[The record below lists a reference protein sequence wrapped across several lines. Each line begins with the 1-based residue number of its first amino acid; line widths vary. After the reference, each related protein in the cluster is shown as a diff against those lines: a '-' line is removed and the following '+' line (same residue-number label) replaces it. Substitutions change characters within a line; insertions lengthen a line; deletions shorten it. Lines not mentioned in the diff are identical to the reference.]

1 MRPTFRIFTEYRL
14 RLGNAQ
20 TSLALHST
28 FTIFAPV
35 DILDND
41 IKFVAGVGEARAKL
55 LERELGIRTLGDML
69 SHYPFRYIDR
79 TRVYR
84 ISEITDAAGLSY
96 VQFRARITGVAYAG
110 TGRKR
115 RFTAFAQDPTGQAE
129 LVWFQGVKWIEK
141 RIEVGREYLVFGR
154 PSFYRGELSVAHPE
168 LETMEQALSRK
179 AESGMQGIYPS
190 TEKLGN
196 VLGAKGMYQIIC
208 NAWTLVKDRIA
219 DPLPEAVRTR
229 YGLIGLRDAIY
240 NIHFPQSQEALRQAQ
255 YRLKFDELL
264 GVQLNI
270 QQRRTERL
278 AKSNG
283 FLFTRVGGVFNT
295 FYTEKLPFPL
305 TGAQKRVIREIRRD
319 TVTGFQMNRLLQ
331 GDVGS
336 GKTLVAL
343 MSMLLAVD
351 NGFQACMMAPT
362 EILARQHYATVCKM
376 LDGMDVKVAVLTG
389 ASKARERR
397 ASLEGIASGE
407 VDILIG
413 THALIED
420 RVQFS
425 NLGFVV
431 IDEQHRFGVE
441 QRARLWTKNLQPPHI
456 LVMTATPI
464 PRTLAMTAYADLDT
478 SVIDELPPGRTPVTT
493 VAIPDTRRTDIIDRV
508 RHACMTEGRQ
518 AYWVCTLIEE
528 SELLEAQAAEATWE
542 ELKLALPELNVG
554 LVHGRMKPAEKQA
567 VMASFKQGELHLLVA
582 TTVIEVGVDV
592 PNASLMIIENPERL
606 GLAQLHQLR
615 GRVGRG
621 AVASHCVLLYKTP
634 LSKTAQIRLQVLR
647 DSNDG
652 FVIAQKD
659 LEIRG
664 PGELLGTRQTG
675 NAEFKVADLLRDQAM
690 IPEVQRLARHI
701 HERYPQQAKALIERW
716 MPETERYSNA

>member
-1 MRPTFRIFTEYRL
+1 MPEQGANAASRPSR
-14 RLGNAQ
+14 
-20 TSLALHST
+20 
-28 FTIFAPV
+28 
-35 DILDND
+35 
-41 IKFVAGVGEARAKL
+41 
-55 LERELGIRTLGDML
+55 RT
-69 SHYPFRYIDR
+69 PRDR
-79 TRVYR
+79 P
-84 ISEITDAAGLSY
+84 SWCG
-96 VQFRARITGVAYAG
+96 F
-110 TGRKR
+110 
-115 RFTAFAQDPTGQAE
+115 
-129 LVWFQGVKWIEK
+129 KWIEK

-464 PRTLAMTAYADLDT
+464 PRTLAMTLYGDLDV
-478 SVIDELPPGRTPVTT
+478 SVIDELPPGRRPIKTFHY
-493 VAIPDTRRTDIIDRV
+493 TDAARLKLFGFMRQEI
-508 RHACMTEGRQ
+508 AKGRQ
-518 AYWVCTLIEE
+518 VYVVYPLIKE
-528 SELLEAQAAEATWE
+528 SEAMDYKDLTDGYEAISRDFP
-542 ELKLALPELNVG
+542 LPQYVTAIC
-554 LVHGRMKPAEKQA
+554 HGKMKPADKEESMRQ
-567 VMASFKQGELHLLVA
+567 FKQGEAHILVA
-582 TTVIEVGVDV
+582 TSVIEVGVDV
-592 PNASLMIIENPERL
+592 PNATVMVIESAERF
-606 GLAQLHQLR
+606 GLSQLHQLR

-621 AVASHCVLLYKTP
+621 GEQSYCILMSGEK
-634 LSKTAQIRLQVLR
+634 LSRESRARLEAMCET
-647 DSNDG
+647 NDG
-652 FVIAQKD
+652 F
-659 LEIRG
+659 
-664 PGELLGTRQTG
+664 
-675 NAEFKVADLLRDQAM
+675 
-690 IPEVQRLARHI
+690 RLAELDLKLRGAGDINGTLQSGMAFDLKIASPTADVQILTVSREAAAEILAADPALAH
-701 HERYPQQAKALIERW
+701 PQNRGLEALRR
-716 MPETERYSNA
+716 RYSGREEIDFSRIS

>member
-1 MRPTFRIFTEYRL
+1 M
-14 RLGNAQ
+14 GNWY
-20 TSLALHST
+20 TDDVKY
-28 FTIFAPV
+28 I
-35 DILDND
+35 
-41 IKFVAGVGEARAKL
+41 AGVGEARAKL
-55 LERELGIRTLGDML
+55 LDKELGIATVGDL
-69 SHYPFRYIDR
+69 LYHFPFRYIDR
-79 TRVYR
+79 TKIYR
-84 ISEITDAAGLSY
+84 IAEIGASGQTL
-96 VQFRARITGVAYAG
+96 VQFRGRVTGVAYAG
-110 TGRKR
+110 AGRKR
-115 RFTAFAQDPTGQAE
+115 RFTAYVADATGQAE
-129 LVWFQGVKWIEK
+129 LVWFQGIKWIEK

-464 PRTLAMTAYADLDT
+464 PRTLAMTLYGDLDV
-478 SVIDELPPGRTPVTT
+478 SVIDELPPGRRPIKTFHY
-493 VAIPDTRRTDIIDRV
+493 TDAARLKLFGFMRQEI
-508 RHACMTEGRQ
+508 AKGRQ
-518 AYWVCTLIEE
+518 VYVVYPLIKE
-528 SELLEAQAAEATWE
+528 SEAMDYKDLTDGYEAISRDFP
-542 ELKLALPELNVG
+542 LPQYVTAIC
-554 LVHGRMKPAEKQA
+554 HGKMKPADKEESMRQ
-567 VMASFKQGELHLLVA
+567 FKSGEADIMVA
-582 TTVIEVGVDV
+582 TSVIEVGVDV
-592 PNASLMIIENPERL
+592 PNATVMVIESAERF
-606 GLAQLHQLR
+606 GLSQLHQLR

-621 AVASHCVLLYKTP
+621 GEQSYCILMSGEK
-634 LSKTAQIRLQVLR
+634 LSKESRARLQAMCET
-647 DSNDG
+647 NDG
-652 FVIAQKD
+652 F
-659 LEIRG
+659 
-664 PGELLGTRQTG
+664 
-675 NAEFKVADLLRDQAM
+675 
-690 IPEVQRLARHI
+690 RLAELDLKLRGAGDI
-701 HERYPQQAKALIERW
+701 NGTLQSGMAFDLKIANPTLDVQILTVSREAAAAILTADRDLSL
-716 MPETERYSNA
+716 PEHRGLRELRRKYSGQEEIDFSMIS

>member
-1 MRPTFRIFTEYRL
+1 MANY
-14 RLGNAQ
+14 
-20 TSLALHST
+20 
-28 FTIFAPV
+28 
-35 DILDND
+35 LDND
-41 IKFVAGVGEARAKL
+41 IKFVAGVGEARARL
-55 LERELGIRTLGDML
+55 LEKELGIRTLGDML
-69 SHYPFRYIDR
+69 GHYPFRYIDR
-79 TRVYR
+79 TRIYR
-84 ISEITDAAGLSY
+84 IDQIAEGDSALI
-96 VQFRARITGVAYAG
+96 QFRGRITGVSYAG
-110 TGRKR
+110 AGRKR
-115 RFTAFAQDPTGQAE
+115 RFTAVVNDGSGVAE
-129 LVWFQGVKWIEK
+129 LVWFQGIKWIEK
-141 RIEVGREYLVFGR
+141 RIEVGREYLIFGR
-154 PSFYRGELSVAHPE
+154 PSFYRGELSMAHPE

-464 PRTLAMTAYADLDT
+464 PRTLAMTLYGDLDV
-478 SVIDELPPGRTPVTT
+478 SVIDELPPGRRPIKTFHY
-493 VAIPDTRRTDIIDRV
+493 TDAARLKLFGFMRQEI
-508 RHACMTEGRQ
+508 AKGRQ
-518 AYWVCTLIEE
+518 VYVVYPLIKE
-528 SELLEAQAAEATWE
+528 SEAMDYKDLTDGYEAISRDFP
-542 ELKLALPELNVG
+542 LPQYVTAIC
-554 LVHGRMKPAEKQA
+554 HGKMKPADKEESMRQ
-567 VMASFKQGELHLLVA
+567 FKSGEADIMVA
-582 TTVIEVGVDV
+582 TSVIEVGVDV
-592 PNASLMIIENPERL
+592 PNATVMVIESAERF
-606 GLAQLHQLR
+606 GLSQLHQLR

-621 AVASHCVLLYKTP
+621 GEQSYCILMSGEK
-634 LSKTAQIRLQVLR
+634 LSKESRARL
-647 DSNDG
+647 DAMCETNDG
-652 FVIAQKD
+652 F
-659 LEIRG
+659 
-664 PGELLGTRQTG
+664 
-675 NAEFKVADLLRDQAM
+675 
-690 IPEVQRLARHI
+690 RLAELDLKLRGAGDVNGTLQSGMAFDLKI
-701 HERYPQQAKALIERW
+701 ANPTLDSQILTVTREAAAEVLTADPTLTQNGHEGLRELRK
-716 MPETERYSNA
+716 RYSGREEIDFSQIS

>member
-1 MRPTFRIFTEYRL
+1 M
-14 RLGNAQ
+14 GNWY
-20 TSLALHST
+20 TDDVKY
-28 FTIFAPV
+28 I
-35 DILDND
+35 
-41 IKFVAGVGEARAKL
+41 AGVGEARAKL
-55 LERELGIRTLGDML
+55 LDKELGIATVGDL
-69 SHYPFRYIDR
+69 LYHFPFRYIDR
-79 TRVYR
+79 TKIYR
-84 ISEITDAAGLSY
+84 IAEIGASGQTL
-96 VQFRARITGVAYAG
+96 VQFRGRVTGVAYAG
-110 TGRKR
+110 AGRKR
-115 RFTAFAQDPTGQAE
+115 RFTAYVADATGQAE
-129 LVWFQGVKWIEK
+129 LVWFQGIKWIEK

-441 QRARLWTKNLQPPHI
+441 QRARLWTKNLQPPNI

-464 PRTLAMTAYADLDT
+464 PRTLAMTLYGDLDV
-478 SVIDELPPGRTPVTT
+478 SVIDELPPGRRPIKTFHY
-493 VAIPDTRRTDIIDRV
+493 TDAARLKLFGFMRQEI
-508 RHACMTEGRQ
+508 AKGRQ
-518 AYWVCTLIEE
+518 VYVVYPLIKE
-528 SELLEAQAAEATWE
+528 SEAMDYKDLTDGYEAISRDFP
-542 ELKLALPELNVG
+542 LPQYVTAIC
-554 LVHGRMKPAEKQA
+554 HGKMKPADKEESMRQ
-567 VMASFKQGELHLLVA
+567 FKQGEAHILVA
-582 TTVIEVGVDV
+582 TSVIEVGVDV
-592 PNASLMIIENPERL
+592 PNATVMVIESAERF
-606 GLAQLHQLR
+606 GLSQLHQLR

-621 AVASHCVLLYKTP
+621 GEQSYCILMSGEK
-634 LSKTAQIRLQVLR
+634 LSRESRARLEAMCET
-647 DSNDG
+647 NDG
-652 FVIAQKD
+652 F
-659 LEIRG
+659 
-664 PGELLGTRQTG
+664 
-675 NAEFKVADLLRDQAM
+675 
-690 IPEVQRLARHI
+690 RLAELDLKLRGAGDINGTLQSGMAFDLKIASPTADVQILTVSREAAAEILAADPALAH
-701 HERYPQQAKALIERW
+701 PQNRGLEALRR
-716 MPETERYSNA
+716 RYSGREEIDFSRIS